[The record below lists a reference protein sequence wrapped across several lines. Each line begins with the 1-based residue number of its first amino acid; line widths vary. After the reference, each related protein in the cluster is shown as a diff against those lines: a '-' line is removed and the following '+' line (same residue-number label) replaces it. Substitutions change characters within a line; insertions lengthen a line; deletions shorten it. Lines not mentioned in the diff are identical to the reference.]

1 MSIFDDPQD
10 ASVASDEPTTT
21 QPTVATAVVQQNTAP
36 VAVQPVPVVPTV
48 APLTVEQFRQV
59 LPDKV
64 KKSLN
69 QELVDRVNATLSNP
83 AEFEHYRDNLMSYTR
98 VMQDGKFKID
108 SYLDAVKYVSHKLMG
123 SSNIEAYMKT
133 FPDKYQDFV
142 TRGVAPKD
150 IASYVT
156 AYNKG
161 KLVNLIFE
169 QTLIPVHVLNM
180 DMYQKALNAQFE
192 LGLTAASEKVR
203 SDALN
208 SVLTQLR
215 PPEVKKFELDIAV
228 KENDAIKT
236 LRESTLALAEE
247 QRKAIA
253 AGAINAQD
261 AAHQKLVIDM
271 GDAEV
276 VR

>member
-1 MSIFDDPQD
+1 MSIFDDPPQ
-10 ASVASDEPTTT
+10 SKPVV
-21 QPTVATAVVQQNTAP
+21 QPTEAPTQAP
-36 VAVQPVPVVPTV
+36 VPIVPSPSVS
-48 APLTVEQFRQV
+48 LLSLDQFRAV

-69 QELVDRVNATLSNP
+69 QELVDKINATLSNP
-83 AEFEHYRDNLMSYTR
+83 EEYEHYRDNLMSYTR
-98 VMQDGKFKID
+98 VMQDGKFKIE
-108 SYLDAVKYVSHKLMG
+108 SYLDAVRYVSHKLMG
-123 SSNIEAYMKT
+123 ASNIEAYMKT
-133 FPDKYQDFV
+133 FPDKYRDFV
-142 TRGVAPKD
+142 AQGVAAKD

-192 LGLTAASEKVR
+192 LGLTAQSEKVR
-203 SDALN
+203 ADALN

-215 PPEVKKFELDIAV
+215 PPEIKKVELDIAV

-236 LRESTLALAEE
+236 LRETTLALAEE
-247 QRKAIA
+247 QRRAIA
-253 AGAINAQD
+253 AGMINAEQ